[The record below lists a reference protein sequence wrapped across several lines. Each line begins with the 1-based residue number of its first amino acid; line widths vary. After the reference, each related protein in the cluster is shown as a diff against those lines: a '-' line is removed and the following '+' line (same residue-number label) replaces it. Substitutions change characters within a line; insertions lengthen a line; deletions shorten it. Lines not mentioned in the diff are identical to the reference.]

1 MALVLE
7 IKKTL
12 EEHMLLDGTKNR
24 LAAIFIF
31 VAMGQ
36 YHIHYKPTMSAIT
49 QLVIALASELGV
61 TKVASQKEV

>member
-1 MALVLE
+1 
-7 IKKTL
+7 
-12 EEHMLLDGTKNR
+12 MLLDGTKNR